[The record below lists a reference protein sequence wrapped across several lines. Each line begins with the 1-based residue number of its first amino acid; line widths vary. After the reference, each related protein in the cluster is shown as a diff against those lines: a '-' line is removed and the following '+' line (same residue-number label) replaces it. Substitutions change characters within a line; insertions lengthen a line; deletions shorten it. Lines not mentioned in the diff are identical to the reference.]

1 MRVGILTF
9 SDFNTNYGSMLQA
22 LSLKLYLESI
32 GHHVIFIRYR
42 EYHPVVFKFNRSS
55 IKGFL
60 YNVVYSLFK
69 YRYRRDINASLKNF
83 NSFKRCFFEYTSLYL
98 SNEEL
103 SNMKESF
110 DVVVCGSDQL
120 WNLQC
125 LGGLRTPYFLEFVPK
140 GVRKIFY
147 AVSMGDYHFSFEDK
161 KVIKP
166 LLDDCEY
173 VSIREKENIS
183 EVQEITKTKVHC
195 VVDPVFLTSSQVW
208 NQLANENLLSGSYG
222 VCYFVRRSKFG
233 NKIVKQ
239 LLAKYKMPIINL
251 SDNMI
256 YVPGTDSTFISVG
269 PIGFISLIK
278 NAKFVVGTS
287 FHLAAFSIIF
297 NVPAIICGL
306 ESNRSRIMNIFD
318 LVDLQSHFIT
328 PNSDLSILDKFLD
341 DKIDYTRLKKSIH
354 YSKNYLENALDF

>member
-32 GHHVIFIRYR
+32 GHHVVFIRYR
-42 EYHPVVFKFNRSS
+42 EYHPTLLKFNISS
-55 IKGFL
+55 IKGIV
-60 YNVVYSLFK
+60 YNIVYSLYK
-69 YRYRRDINASLKNF
+69 YRYRKDIGKTLKNF
-83 NSFKRCFFEYTSLYL
+83 TLFKEEFFEYTSLYL

-103 SNMKESF
+103 SNMKENF
-110 DVVVCGSDQL
+110 DAIVCGSDQL

-125 LGGLRTPYFLEFVPK
+125 LGGLRTPYFLKFVPQN
-140 GVRKIFY
+140 VRKVFY
-147 AVSMGDYHFSFEDK
+147 AVSMGEYHFSSEDK
-161 KVIKP
+161 KIITP
-166 LLDDCEY
+166 LLDNCKNI
-173 VSIREKENIS
+173 SIREQENVR

-195 VVDPVFLTSSQVW
+195 VVDPVFLTSNHIW
-208 NQLANENLLSGSYG
+208 NKLANENLVNGDYG

-233 NKIVKQ
+233 NKIVKL

-256 YVPGTDSTFISVG
+256 YVPGTNSKFITVG

-297 NVPAIICGL
+297 DIPALICGL
-306 ESNRSRIMNIFD
+306 ESNRSRIMNIFG
-318 LVDLQSHFIT
+318 LVGLQSHFIT
-328 PNSDLSILDKFLD
+328 PNSDLSIVDTFLE
-341 DKIDYTRLKKSIH
+341 DKINYNRMEDSIQ
-354 YSKNYLENALDF
+354 YSKKYLVNALNL